1 MWKEENKYF
10 QMRFLLGKG
19 VKDTEKY
26 VKTVSR
32 GRNKRKRLLC
42 QDSNWC
48 EETELR
54 SILEI
59 RQNLLSVAWM

>member
-1 MWKEENKYF
+1 MGKEENTCF

-26 VKTVSR
+26 VKTVSD

-42 QDSNWC
+42 HDSNLCWKV
-48 EETELR
+48 ELR
-54 SILEI
+54 PILEI
-59 RQNLLSVAWM
+59 RQNLISVSWM